1 MNAQLQP
8 LPPPALEAPPPGQP
22 AIKPGLVRWALW
34 PLGLLLLAGG
44 TRAYVNAQHAQ
55 AVAQS
60 TQAMALRSVLFVRP
74 EMAKGQRTVT
84 LPATLKGQ
92 QEAALYARTNGYV
105 KSWSKDIGD
114 RVKRGE
120 VLATLD
126 TPEVDQDLAQAR
138 ASAQQVQARLSLAQT
153 SLARTENLR
162 VGNAVSQQELDER
175 RAAHQ
180 SAQADLAAVRAN
192 VQRLEA
198 LQRFSRITAPF
209 DGVVVRR
216 NVEVGALVA
225 SGSASTNR
233 ELYNLVKDDEL
244 RLSIAV
250 PQSFMDGVKIGQEVK
265 LKLIERPN
273 AKLSGKVQRMAGGI
287 DAATRSVQ
295 VEVAVD
301 NRGGKLKPG
310 AYVEVSLPLS
320 GAQPT
325 LLVPPTA
332 LQFRQDGPRVALIT
346 PEQTLR
352 LQSVKLGRD
361 LGKSVEV
368 LEGLSAGQAVVLNPP
383 DTIETGEKV
392 RAKEAPKEAPKET
405 TKEGTKEGPKDSV
418 KATPDS
424 APGKGTARAGAAS
437 S

>member
-8 LPPPALEAPPPGQP
+8 LPAPQTAQAQAAPTVDPPSS
-22 AIKPGLVRWALW
+22 KPRLARWALW
-34 PLGLLLLAGG
+34 PLGFLLLAAGAR
-44 TRAYVNAQHAQ
+44 TYVNAQHAH
-55 AVAQS
+55 AVAQD
-60 TQAMALRSVLFVRP
+60 TQALALRSVLFVRP
-74 EMAKGQRTVT
+74 EVAKGQRTVT

-105 KSWSKDIGD
+105 KSWTKDMGD

-120 VLATLD
+120 VLAVLD

-138 ASAQQVQARLSLAQT
+138 AAAQQVQARLSLTQT

-162 VGNAVSQQELDER
+162 ESNAVSQQELDER
-175 RAAHQ
+175 RAAFQ

-198 LQRFSRITAPF
+198 LQRFAKIVAPF

-225 SGSASTNR
+225 SGSGSTNR
-233 ELYNLVKDDEL
+233 ALYELVHDQAL

-250 PQSFMDGVKIGQEVK
+250 PQSFIEGVKVGQEVK
-265 LKLIERPN
+265 LKLLERPQ
-273 AKLSGKVQRMAGGI
+273 AKLSGTVQRMSGGI

-301 NRGGKLKPG
+301 NQDGKLKPG
-310 AYVEVSLPLS
+310 AYVEVALQLSCARPSLML
-320 GAQPT
+320 
-325 LLVPPTA
+325 PPTA
-332 LQFRQDGPRVALIT
+332 LQFRQDGPRVAVIT

-368 LEGLSAGQAVVLNPP
+368 TEGLAAGDAVVLNPP
-383 DTIETGEKV
+383 DTIEAGEKV
-392 RAKEAPKEAPKET
+392 RAREAPKEL
-405 TKEGTKEGPKDSV
+405 PKDAV
-418 KATPDS
+418 KEAPQA
-424 APGKGTARAGAAS
+424 APGTNKGARKD
-437 S
+437 